1 MIDATFFGP
10 ILKKKQENWTHSSC
24 IFFKIETIIG
34 QNSNEFC
41 IYQIVK
47 LGIKDLRKPV
57 IEKTINLYY
66 SQNISREIRES

>member
-1 MIDATFFGP
+1 M
-10 ILKKKQENWTHSSC
+10 
-24 IFFKIETIIG
+24 G
-34 QNSNEFC
+34 QNSSELC
-41 IYQIVK
+41 VYQIVK